1 MHIFATAGEVKFDQ
15 FLFGRDRFVV
25 GIAGGLLNQAQ
36 ESGCWLRNYKRR
48 LSASRHRQIAC
59 PVQELQGQHRV
70 VADGSIQLWRIA
82 FGSVCAD

>member
-1 MHIFATAGEVKFDQ
+1 
-15 FLFGRDRFVV
+15 V

-36 ESGCWLRNYKRR
+36 ESGCWLRSYKRR

-59 PVQELQGQHRV
+59 PVQELQGQYRI